1 MVDSS
6 DGWFC
11 AGIFLK
17 DDSLDATMN
26 LPSNFKL
33 RKKKK
38 KNVVKC
44 FRLFVR
50 IDFSIAAKRIA
61 AYLAARNNTR

>member
-17 DDSLDATMN
+17 DDNLDATMN

-38 KNVVKC
+38 VVKR
-44 FRLFVR
+44 FRLFVH

-61 AYLAARNNTR
+61 AYLAARNNTC